1 MVFANPTYLYLLL
14 LLIPMIGWY
23 VYKLRKSQASLQVSS
38 TEAFEVAG
46 ATSWKVYLRHV
57 PFALRTLAIALLIV
71 VLARPQSTDSWQNST
86 TEGIDIVMAMDIS
99 TSMLAED
106 LKPNRL
112 EAAKDVA
119 ASFINGR
126 QNDNIGLVVFAAE
139 SFTQCPL
146 TIDHGVLLNLFKDI
160 QPGIIQDGTAIGL
173 GLANA
178 VSRIKDSQAKS
189 GYKTAFNPKA
199 PTLRSEVATILA
211 NATENSLII
220 LDEIGRGTS
229 TFDGLAIAWSVVEHL
244 SKVLPAKTL
253 FATHYHEL
261 TELEGNLQGVKNY
274 KILVKETDDDVI
286 FLRKIVRGGA
296 NKSFGIEVARMAGVP
311 KDVLQRAKQISKGLE
326 KLNTK
331 LDIDVL
337 ENSVKEKDQSKVK
350 DEVFRIVKDID
361 PNRLSPMHA
370 FEILVELSEK
380 VKEES

>member
-23 VYKLRKSQASLQVSS
+23 IYKLRKSQASLQVSS

-46 ATSWKVYLRHV
+46 AVSWKVYLRHV
-57 PFALRTLAIALLIV
+57 PFVLRTLAIALLIV

-189 GYKTAFNPKA
+189 KVIILLTDGVNNTGEIAPVTAAEIAKTFGIRVYTIGVGTQGEAPYPIPTAFGIQYQNVPV
-199 PTLRSEVATILA
+199 EI
-211 NATENSLII
+211 
-220 LDEIGRGTS
+220 DEQ
-229 TFDGLAIAWSVVEHL
+229 
-244 SKVLPAKTL
+244 VL
-253 FATHYHEL
+253 
-261 TELEGNLQGVKNY
+261 
-274 KILVKETDDDVI
+274 
-286 FLRKIVRGGA
+286 
-296 NKSFGIEVARMAGVP
+296 
-311 KDVLQRAKQISKGLE
+311 KQIASTTGGQYFRAMDNASLKEIYSEIDQMEKTKISVQEFSKKQEEYKNWAL
-326 KLNTK
+326 
-331 LDIDVL
+331 I
-337 ENSVKEKDQSKVK
+337 
-350 DEVFRIVKDID
+350 VFA
-361 PNRLSPMHA
+361 LL
-370 FEILVELSEK
+370 LVEVLLRNTLLRNIP
-380 VKEES
+380 

>member
-23 VYKLRKSQASLQVSS
+23 IYKLRKSQASLQVSS

-46 ATSWKVYLRHV
+46 AVSWKVYLRHV
-57 PFALRTLAIALLIV
+57 PFVLRTLAIALLIV

-139 SFTQCPL
+139 SFTQRPL

-189 GYKTAFNPKA
+189 KVIILLTDGVNNTGEIAPVTAAEIAKTFGIRVYTIGVGTQGEAPYPIPTAFGIQYQNVPV
-199 PTLRSEVATILA
+199 EI
-211 NATENSLII
+211 
-220 LDEIGRGTS
+220 DEQ
-229 TFDGLAIAWSVVEHL
+229 
-244 SKVLPAKTL
+244 VL
-253 FATHYHEL
+253 
-261 TELEGNLQGVKNY
+261 
-274 KILVKETDDDVI
+274 
-286 FLRKIVRGGA
+286 
-296 NKSFGIEVARMAGVP
+296 
-311 KDVLQRAKQISKGLE
+311 KQIASTTGGQYFRATDNASLKEIYSEIDQMEKTKISVQEFSKKQEEYKNWAL
-326 KLNTK
+326 
-331 LDIDVL
+331 I
-337 ENSVKEKDQSKVK
+337 
-350 DEVFRIVKDID
+350 VFA
-361 PNRLSPMHA
+361 LL
-370 FEILVELSEK
+370 LVEVLLRNTLLRNIP
-380 VKEES
+380 